1 MDYNIEYESIRRDFP
16 LLRKKIYMNN
26 GAIALTPLSTIK
38 AITDF
43 MLNCSEQGPTSE
55 SIEQYMIS
63 LTKQLRTHLSYLI
76 NCEPDEI
83 IFTQSTTEG
92 LNYISNG
99 IQWKKGDFIII
110 RGGSNEH
117 YANYMPWLHLS
128 KRKGVKI
135 CELDI
140 HENGYFDLGD
150 LDRYLKTQTN
160 TKLITLSHALY
171 NNGAIMPVEEVG
183 KIARE
188 NNILYCIDAAQTV
201 GSIEVDVKKT
211 HCDFMAFPGFKW
223 ICGPLGIGVFY
234 CNRNSAE
241 VLTPQNI
248 GGESSAIM
256 PNKEDIIYG
265 PLPKRFESG
274 FRNYPGIAGMESS
287 LRYILRLGISNIRK
301 KNIRV
306 AQVIFDEL
314 AKIPAIKIHGPDDQN
329 SRTSIVSFSSPKV
342 DAKTIVDKLKNY
354 EITLAQREIGYE
366 MKVVRASPHFFNSEE
381 EAENIV
387 GHIRDELNNS

>member
-43 MLNCSEQGPTSE
+43 LLNCSEQGPTSE
-55 SIEQYMIS
+55 SIEQYMIT
-63 LTKQLRTHLSYLI
+63 LTKQLRAHLSYLI

-99 IQWKKGDFIII
+99 IQWKKGDSIII

-140 HENGYFDLGD
+140 HENGYFELGD
-150 LDRYLKTQTN
+150 LDRYLKTQPN

-183 KIARE
+183 RIARE

-301 KNIRV
+301 KNMRV
-306 AQVIFDEL
+306 AQVILDEL
-314 AKIPAIKIHGPDDQN
+314 AKIPAIKIHGPDDQD

-342 DAKTIVDKLKNY
+342 DAKTIVDKLKHY

-387 GHIRDELNNS
+387 GHIRGELDSS